1 MANISSSNGL
11 EKRPKL
17 RFPGFDEPWKAEML
31 SDFSERVTRK
41 NTKNETNLPL
51 TISSKDGLVDQIS
64 YFNKMVASKD
74 ISSYYLLKEGEYA
87 YNKSY
92 SVGYDFGSIKRLD
105 RYPMGALSTLYICFA
120 LKRHNSDFIR
130 AYFDSLKWYREIY
143 MISAEGARNHGLL
156 NVPTEDFFQTIH
168 YLPQDT
174 REQRKIASFII
185 TLDRRIDAQQSL
197 VKSFKKYKRGL
208 LKDMFPQEDATV
220 PKLRLAGFTGDW
232 VQHNLGDL
240 MNVTSVKRIHQSD
253 WTNSGVRFLRARD
266 IVAAAKNEKV
276 SEPLFISQEK
286 YNEYSEIS
294 GKVKKGDLLVTGV
307 GTIGVPMLINS
318 DEPLY
323 FKDGNIIWFKNENII
338 DGKFFYYSFVSD
350 GIQKFILESAG
361 TGTVGT
367 YTIDSG
373 RKTPVYLPVQRE
385 EQIQIGKYFSQLD
398 ALIVLHQRKLDILM
412 QCKNGIVQ
420 QLFI

>member
-1 MANISSSNGL
+1 MANVSSSNGL

-92 SVGYDFGSIKRLD
+92 SVRYDFGSIKRLD

-174 REQRKIASFII
+174 REQRKIANFII

-197 VKSFKKYKRGL
+197 VKNLKKYKRGA
-208 LKDMFPQEDATV
+208 LKAVFTQQVSFSAKPQKWD
-220 PKLRLAGFTGDW
+220 KYKM
-232 VQHNLGDL
+232 GDL
-240 MNVTSVKRIHQSD
+240 ISLQSGQD
-253 WTNSGVRFLRARD
+253 FAPAEYND
-266 IVAAAKNEKV
+266 
-276 SEPLFISQEK
+276 QE
-286 YNEYSEIS
+286 
-294 GKVKKGDLLVTGV
+294 
-307 GTIGVPMLINS
+307 IGVPYMTGASCIVKGETVVSRWTQTPRCYAYKGDTLLVCKGSGSGVVVRLTQEKVHIARQFMSLRANEKMTSDFCYYLTGFLSDRIKRNATGLIEGIDRGTVLNQTVFLPPLHEQKKIARFFSKLDFTITAHENMLDTLIN
-318 DEPLY
+318 ER
-323 FKDGNIIWFKNENII
+323 
-338 DGKFFYYSFVSD
+338 
-350 GIQKFILESAG
+350 
-361 TGTVGT
+361 TG
-367 YTIDSG
+367 
-373 RKTPVYLPVQRE
+373 
-385 EQIQIGKYFSQLD
+385 
-398 ALIVLHQRKLDILM
+398 LM
-412 QCKNGIVQ
+412 QR
-420 QLFI
+420 LFI

>member
-1 MANISSSNGL
+1 
-11 EKRPKL
+11 
-17 RFPGFDEPWKAEML
+17 ML

-174 REQRKIASFII
+174 REQRKIANFII

-197 VKSFKKYKRGL
+197 VKSLKKYKRGVISVL
-208 LKDMFPQEDATV
+208 LSSRNNPYYSSATWKEVDLCDVASGFEYGMNAAATV
-220 PKLRLAGFTGDW
+220 YDGSHKYIRITDIDDNSHLYSQNVPVSPKGQVDEKYRVRENDILFARTGASVGKSYRYQRSDGDLYYAGF
-232 VQHNLGDL
+232 LI
-240 MNVTSVKRIHQSD
+240 RIH
-253 WTNSGVRFLRARD
+253 V
-266 IVAAAKNEKV
+266 
-276 SEPLFISQEK
+276 
-286 YNEYSEIS
+286 
-294 GKVKKGDLLVTGV
+294 
-307 GTIGVPMLINS
+307 NS
-318 DEPLY
+318 DVNCGYVFQNTLTEAYRRWVL
-323 FKDGNIIWFKNENII
+323 
-338 DGKFFYYSFVSD
+338 
-350 GIQKFILESAG
+350 LESAR
-361 TGTVGT
+361 
-367 YTIDSG
+367 SG
-373 RKTPVYLPVQRE
+373 QPGINAEQYKQYRFLLPPLELQNKISTLATNLDNLICKEENLLSQIEQVKIALLQR
-385 EQIQIGKYFSQLD
+385 
-398 ALIVLHQRKLDILM
+398 
-412 QCKNGIVQ
+412 
-420 QLFI
+420 LFI